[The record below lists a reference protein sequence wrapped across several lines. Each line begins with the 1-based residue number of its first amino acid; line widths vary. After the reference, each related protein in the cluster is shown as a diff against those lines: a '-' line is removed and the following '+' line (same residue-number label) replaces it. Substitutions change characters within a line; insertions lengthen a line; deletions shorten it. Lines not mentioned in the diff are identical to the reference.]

1 MKKRGILNRDLMSAI
16 ADMGHT
22 EVMVIGDAG
31 VPIGKDS
38 QRIDLAVCEDM
49 PTIQQVLR
57 LIMDEMIYEKVVV
70 AEEQKLYN
78 PAHFAEVQNLSAR
91 CRIETLPHE
100 KLFARYLPGAKY
112 IVRTGDFMPWGNV
125 VITAGIDAPKW
136 FKKEGCMIPDYYEE
150 RAGYEE

>member
-57 LIMDEMIYEKVVV
+57 LIMDEMI
-70 AEEQKLYN
+70 
-78 PAHFAEVQNLSAR
+78 
-91 CRIETLPHE
+91 
-100 KLFARYLPGAKY
+100 
-112 IVRTGDFMPWGNV
+112 
-125 VITAGIDAPKW
+125 
-136 FKKEGCMIPDYYEE
+136 
-150 RAGYEE
+150 